1 VYRVPIS
8 LFRGIARLRTSYA
21 LGFRFHFFSVLSS
34 FLKMTT
40 TLENSPQQTT
50 TDLKSLASDV
60 VRRAKEGGASAAECV
75 IREGDEFSTTV
86 RLGQVETLKESGS
99 RSIGVRVFFGQRAA
113 STYSSDFSPA
123 GIERMLKSA
132 LELARIT
139 SEDPYAGIPEVT
151 ELGSI
156 KGNLDLYHEDVYSLP
171 GAERIDYARRA
182 EKAALDSDAR
192 IKNSD
197 GGSFDAAT
205 GQKILVNSHGFV
217 GQYRR
222 SYCSVAAVPI
232 AQDESGNMQR
242 DYWYSVSRS
251 LGHLEP
257 AERVGKEAARRT
269 LRRLGA
275 RKAKTAT
282 VPVILDPM
290 VARSML
296 EHIFEGVN
304 GDSVYRGAS
313 FLAGKLG
320 ERIAGT
326 NVTVV
331 DDGTMVGG
339 FGTSPFDG
347 EGVPTRRTVVIEKG
361 VLKSYL
367 LNTYTA
373 KKLGLATTA
382 NASRGLAGTP
392 GIGPGNYFLE
402 PGSKTAKQIIGEIK
416 DGLYV
421 TEFLGHGAN
430 LVTGDYSRGAS
441 GMWIVNG
448 ELAYPVEEI
457 TVAGNLKEMFKNISE
472 IGSDLEFRGSVA
484 SPTIRM
490 DGLTVGGE

>member
-1 VYRVPIS
+1 
-8 LFRGIARLRTSYA
+8 
-21 LGFRFHFFSVLSS
+21 
-34 FLKMTT
+34 MTT
-40 TLENSPQQTT
+40 TLEAHTPQLE
-50 TDLKSLASDV
+50 TDLRELATDV
-60 VRRAKEGGASAAECV
+60 VRRAMNGGATAAECV
-75 IREGDEFSTTV
+75 VREGDEFSTTV

-99 RSIGVRVFFGQRAA
+99 RAIGVRVFFGQRAA
-113 STYSSDFSPA
+113 STYSSDFSAA

-132 LELARIT
+132 LELAKIC
-139 SEDPYAGIPEVT
+139 SEDPYAGIPVAAQ
-151 ELGSI
+151 LGSLS
-156 KGNLDLYHEDVYSLP
+156 GDLHLYHEDVYSLP
-171 GAERIDYARRA
+171 GSERIEYARRA
-182 EKAALDSDAR
+182 EKAALDADPR

-205 GQKILVNSHGFV
+205 GRKVLANSHGFV
-217 GQYRR
+217 GEYRR

-232 AQDESGNMQR
+232 AQDDKGMQR
-242 DYWYSVSRS
+242 DYWYSVARS
-251 LGHLEP
+251 LAKLDS
-257 AERVGKEAARRT
+257 AEQVGKEAARRT

-275 RKAKTAT
+275 RKVKTAH
-282 VPVILDPM
+282 VPVVLDPM
-290 VARSML
+290 VAGSIL
-296 EHIFEGVN
+296 GHIFEGVN
-304 GDSVYRGAS
+304 GDSVYRGES

-320 ERIAGT
+320 EKIAGP
-326 NVTVV
+326 NVTIV
-331 DDGTMVGG
+331 DDGTMPGG

-347 EGVPTRRTVVIEKG
+347 EGIPTRRTLVIENG
-361 VLKSYL
+361 ILKSYL

-373 KKLGLATTA
+373 KKLGLETTA

-402 PGSKTAKQIIGEIK
+402 PGTKTQNQIIADIK

-441 GMWIVNG
+441 GIWIVNG

-457 TVAGNLKEMFKNISE
+457 TVAGNLKDMFCNISE

-484 SPTIRM
+484 SPTIRI

>member
-1 VYRVPIS
+1 
-8 LFRGIARLRTSYA
+8 
-21 LGFRFHFFSVLSS
+21 
-34 FLKMTT
+34 MTT
-40 TLENSPQQTT
+40 TLETAVSQSA

-60 VRRAKEGGASAAECV
+60 VSRAMKAGATAAECV
-75 IREGDEFSTTV
+75 VREGDEFSTVV

-99 RSIGVRVFFGQRAA
+99 RAIGVRVFFGQRAA
-113 STYSSDFSPA
+113 STYSSDFSAA

-139 SEDPYAGIPEVT
+139 SEDPYGGIPDAGM
-151 ELGSI
+151 LGSLS
-156 KGNLDLYHEDVYSLP
+156 GDLHLYHEDVYSLP

-182 EKAALDSDAR
+182 EKAALDTDPR

-197 GGSFDAAT
+197 GGSFDAAS
-205 GQKILVNSHGFV
+205 GRKVLANSHGFV
-217 GQYRR
+217 GEYRR

-232 AQDESGNMQR
+232 AQDENGGMQR
-242 DYWYSVSRS
+242 DYWYSVARS
-251 LGHLEP
+251 LAKLDS
-257 AERVGKEAARRT
+257 AEQVGAEAARRT

-275 RKAKTAT
+275 RRVKTAH
-282 VPVILDPM
+282 VPVVLDPM
-290 VARSML
+290 VAGSML
-296 EHIFEGVN
+296 EHIFEGIN

-320 ERIAGT
+320 EQIAGT
-326 NVTVV
+326 NVNVI
-331 DDGTMVGG
+331 DDGTMPGG
-339 FGTSPFDG
+339 FGTTPFDG
-347 EGVPTRRTVVIEKG
+347 EGIPTRRTVVIENG
-361 VLKSYL
+361 ILKSYM

-373 KKLGLATTA
+373 KKLGLETTA

-392 GIGPGNYFLE
+392 GISPGNYFLQ
-402 PGSKTAKQIIGEIK
+402 PGTKTPSQIIFEIK

-457 TVAGNLKEMFKNISE
+457 TVAGNLKEMFRNISE
-472 IGSDLEFRGSVA
+472 IGTDLEFRGSVA
-484 SPTIRM
+484 SPTIRI